1 MFVECAGCWASP
13 PVAVG
18 CWGCSR
24 ARHAQQAAYIG
35 QIHQASRGTH
45 DALRVHVELA
55 ARGLPCGHNRVAR
68 LMRQAR
74 LVGCHGRR
82 PVHTTRRDPSA
93 KPAPDLVQRTL
104 TAPTP
109 DQLWIADITYIP
121 KEEEGFLY
129 LGVILDVF
137 TRRMV
142 GWSMQEHLRTEHIL
156 EALEMA
162 VRHRHPGGGLISSL
176 GSRLPVYLA
185 PVRQRCQDLGIQCS
199 LGSVG
204 DCLDNAMAESLF
216 ASLECELLA
225 QHRFPTHDEARA
237 AVFEW
242 LEVLYN
248 RQRQHSALGY
258 LAPAAYEQT
267 YTNRT
272 PGVA

>member
-1 MFVECAGCWASP
+1 MPGAGRLPQWLLG
-13 PVAVG
+13 VG
-18 CWGCSR
+18 CWR

-185 PVRQRCQDLGIQCS
+185 PV
-199 LGSVG
+199 
-204 DCLDNAMAESLF
+204 
-216 ASLECELLA
+216 
-225 QHRFPTHDEARA
+225 
-237 AVFEW
+237 
-242 LEVLYN
+242 
-248 RQRQHSALGY
+248 
-258 LAPAAYEQT
+258 PAAMSGPGDPVFPGIGGRLFGQRHGGEPFRQLGV
-267 YTNRT
+267 RT
-272 PGVA
+272 PGPAPVPHPR